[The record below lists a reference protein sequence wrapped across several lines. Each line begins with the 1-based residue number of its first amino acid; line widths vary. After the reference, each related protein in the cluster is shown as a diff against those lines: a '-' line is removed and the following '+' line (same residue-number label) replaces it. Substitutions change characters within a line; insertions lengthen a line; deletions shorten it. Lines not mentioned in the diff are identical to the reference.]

1 MLKRFSQG
9 AKTMGGSALTGARG
23 LGTSMGAAGKATAAS
38 VGRGFDTVTS
48 SRPVVS
54 TAVALKKQTFDLKMK
69 TGTLISILFLLVFY
83 ISVSALA
90 INVINKCSGAKDS
103 KKLQNMKGYFSH
115 TLAMAIGVVVTLFT
129 IQLFTAELSAFYVI
143 FSLMGAVGSYMLI
156 NVINECDP
164 SDKKSKVTYA
174 GISAA
179 INTLMLLVC
188 GFMLFRGKKTIQKSL
203 QGPAT
208 FNGIG
213 PEYLG

>member
-1 MLKRFSQG
+1 MLKRFTQG
-9 AKTMGGSALTGARG
+9 AKAMGGSALTGARA
-23 LGTSMGAAGKATAAS
+23 TTASM
-38 VGRGFDTVTS
+38 GRGFDTVTS

-54 TAVALKKQTFDLKMK
+54 TAVALKKQTIDLKMK

-90 INVINKCSGAKDS
+90 INIINKCSGAKDS
-103 KKLQNMKGYFSH
+103 QKLQNMKGYFSH

-156 NVINECDP
+156 NIINECDP
-164 SDKKSKVTYA
+164 SDKTGKVTYA

-179 INTLMLLVC
+179 VNTLMLIGC
-188 GFMLFRGKKTIQKSL
+188 GFMLFKGKKTIQKSL

-208 FNGIG
+208 MNGVG